1 MTWLLVLGIGAVFGA
16 LLLLG
21 LDLAGRQR
29 VKRRRLSV
37 ELGVKQR
44 ETTATRATALGTQ
57 ATMLA
62 GRALDHYDKQG
73 RLASALERGGFTLR
87 PAEFLA
93 MVATGMVIA
102 MLVTLVFAGIVLAV
116 IVGVLAGV
124 VLHLIVAAR
133 AAKRQHAFE
142 EQLPDALQVLAGGLR
157 TGHSLTQAID
167 GLAEEAQS
175 PTREE
180 FARVLFET
188 RLGHTLPT
196 AMHKVAGRMQSE
208 DFDEVAE
215 AVEIQMTVGGDLAEL
230 LDSVGETIRE
240 RRRIQRTIK
249 SLTAEGRLSAI
260 ILFCLP
266 IAMFAFISVT
276 NESYLEELTG
286 SLAGWVVLGLAGT
299 LMLAGGVWSRYIV
312 RMKY

>member
-1 MTWLLVLGIGAVFGA
+1 MTWLLVLGMVAVFGA

-44 ETTATRATALGTQ
+44 DSATTRATALGTQ

-73 RLASALERGGFTLR
+73 RLASALERGGIGLR

-93 MVATGMVIA
+93 LVATGMTIA
-102 MLVTLVFAGIVLAV
+102 MLATLAFAGIVVALM
-116 IVGVLAGV
+116 VGVLAGV
-124 VLHLIVAAR
+124 CLQLVVTAR
-133 AAKRQHAFE
+133 AKKRQHAFE

-167 GLAEEAQS
+167 GLADEADS

-188 RLGHTLPT
+188 RLGHSLPA
-196 AMHKVAGRMQSE
+196 AMHKVAGRMQSD

-230 LDSVGETIRE
+230 LDGVGETIRE

-266 IAMFAFISVT
+266 VAMFAFISVA
-276 NESYLEELTG
+276 NKEYLEELTG
-286 SLAGWVVLGLAGT
+286 TTGGLIVLAI
-299 LMLAGGVWSRYIV
+299 AGGFMIVGGLWSRYIV